1 MPPRGHLPGNT
12 PGTPEMILGISQDF
26 IMRIFAKIEK
36 NKETDHSNFDKII
49 TRMFKRVIVMFIYF
63 MGIFLFK
70 SLIISRQLTVEWF
83 DGVLETLST

>member
-63 MGIFLFK
+63 MGIFLLFFFV
-70 SLIISRQLTVEWF
+70 IISVKNVEK
-83 DGVLETLST
+83 